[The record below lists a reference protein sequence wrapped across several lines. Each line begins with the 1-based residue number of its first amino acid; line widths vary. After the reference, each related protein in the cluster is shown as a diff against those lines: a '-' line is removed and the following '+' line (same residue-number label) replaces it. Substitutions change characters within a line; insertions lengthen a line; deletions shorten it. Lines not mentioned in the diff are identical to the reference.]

1 MKKGRPKGG
10 RQPTGPVFDL
20 LLALMSELALSCLLS
35 LCIVPSALHPNNTS
49 HNFKS
54 FSQATL

>member
-35 LCIVPSALHPNNTS
+35 LSIVPSALHPNNTS
-49 HNFKS
+49 HNFK
-54 FSQATL
+54 